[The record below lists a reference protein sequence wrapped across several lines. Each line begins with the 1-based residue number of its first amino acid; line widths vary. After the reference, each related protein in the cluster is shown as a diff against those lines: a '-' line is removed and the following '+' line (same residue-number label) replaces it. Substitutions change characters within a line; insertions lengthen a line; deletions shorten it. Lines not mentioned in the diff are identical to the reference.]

1 MTSTTAPTGR
11 PLPAWLKTTVL
22 AAGIFVLCWAGA
34 IAYWRS
40 SSTAPATPELLL
52 ALLAAP
58 LALLGLLW
66 VGKKAV
72 SARPQAAATSGAASA
87 AQPAVNSTPSA
98 PPLAILAAALRA
110 PHGASPEELAAAIAG
125 NKARPD
131 LDPELVDDDGFPV
144 MSARSEDAVDEALRE
159 EFSEWLVLH
168 GLGELHLGEAQ
179 WRALTLGTAVLRDLA
194 NEAFMQLMPQEGTPP
209 QLRLLP
215 ILPASW
221 TVEQRHAA
229 GLWFKHTVAQFGW
242 PVDHLTRIDVAP
254 DAAPAA
260 ILGQFALD
268 SQVPHKR
275 LATIVLACDSHIAQE
290 TVDKWAAGNLLCTA
304 ARAPRCLPGEGAA
317 APLFTSLEHARHHP
331 DALFAQLYPL
341 LETRREVS
349 SDSAK
354 RPETKRFTD
363 LAERAVHLGGLELAQ
378 VAQVAADTDHRN
390 SRGLELMGL
399 ASLALPQLDAS
410 ADVLRTGA
418 TTGTCG
424 AVPFITALALARHAA
439 LAGNAPVLFVS
450 NDDPFVC
457 HMALVGPPP
466 APVLPA

>member
-11 PLPAWLKTTVL
+11 PLPAWLKTTLL
-22 AAGIFVLCWAGA
+22 AAGVFALCWAGA

-40 SSTAPATPELLL
+40 SPAAPATPELLL

-58 LALLGLLW
+58 LALLGVLW
-66 VGKKAV
+66 IGKKAV
-72 SARPQAAATSGAASA
+72 SARPQAAATPGAAVQPAASA
-87 AQPAVNSTPSA
+87 TPSV
-98 PPLAILAAALRA
+98 PPLALLAAALRA

-144 MSARSEDAVDEALRE
+144 MSARSDDALDEALQE
-159 EFSEWLVLH
+159 EISEWLVVN
-168 GLGELHLGEAQ
+168 GLAELHLDDAQ
-179 WRALTLGTAVLRDLA
+179 WRALILGTAVLRDLA
-194 NEAFMQLMPQEGTPP
+194 GEAFLQLMPQEGTPP

-242 PVDHLTRIDVAP
+242 PVDYLTRIDVAVG
-254 DAAPAA
+254 AAPAA
-260 ILGQFALD
+260 ILGQCAVD
-268 SQVPHKR
+268 SQVPHKS
-275 LATIVLACDSHIAQE
+275 LATILLACDSHIAQQ
-290 TVDKWAAGNLLCTA
+290 TVDKWAAGNLLCTS
-304 ARAPRCLPGEGAA
+304 ARAQGCIPGEGAA
-317 APLFTSLEHARHHP
+317 GMLLTSLEHARQHP

-354 RPETKRFTD
+354 RPETKRFAD
-363 LAERAVHLGGLELAQ
+363 LAERAVHAGGLQLAQ
-378 VAQVAADTDHRN
+378 VGAVAADTDHRA

-399 ASLALPQLDAS
+399 ASLALPQIDAS

-424 AVPFITALALARHAA
+424 AVPFIAALALARHAA

-457 HMALVGPPP
+457 NMALVGPPLAP
-466 APVLPA
+466 ALPA